1 MFSLQRGL
9 RQHHFEG
16 SGGRG
21 EDGVERGVE
30 RVERGFHD
38 DGARGE
44 GGVCARRRGVVF
56 AGVANVGVLLWCGGG
71 RFEGGDV

>member
-1 MFSLQRGL
+1 MLVVDFGVVEIE
-9 RQHHFEG
+9 FFVVV
-16 SGGRG
+16 
-21 EDGVERGVE
+21 DGVERGVE